1 MESASN
7 YMIGFGVVNLTGNM
21 NVELDRKTLL
31 DMIDQARPS
40 RSLPDKLWN
49 IIFEELNLYF
59 ASEITEDMLIDHL
72 ESRVGLYLG
81 ERN

>member
-1 MESASN
+1 
-7 YMIGFGVVNLTGNM
+7 
-21 NVELDRKTLL
+21 
-31 DMIDQARPS
+31 MIDQARPS

>member
-1 MESASN
+1 
-7 YMIGFGVVNLTGNM
+7 
-21 NVELDRKTLL
+21 
-31 DMIDQARPS
+31 MIDQARPS

-49 IIFEELNLYF
+49 IIFEKPNLYF

>member
-1 MESASN
+1 MNA
-7 YMIGFGVVNLTGNM
+7 IWAVRNM
-21 NVELDRKTLL
+21 RSGRCRRVL